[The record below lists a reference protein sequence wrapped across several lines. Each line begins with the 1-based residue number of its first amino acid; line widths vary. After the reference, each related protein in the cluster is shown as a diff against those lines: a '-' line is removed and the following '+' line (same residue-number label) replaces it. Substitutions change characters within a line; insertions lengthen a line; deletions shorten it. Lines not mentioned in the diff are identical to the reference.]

1 MTGVCDDEA
10 GLAVHGNASRR
21 QILNARHLQ
30 IITTGYERFSLVRP
44 SVRSSVL
51 LFFVSA
57 TPLEPRHRIS

>member
-30 IITTGYERFSLVRP
+30 IITKGYERFTLVRP
-44 SVRSSVL
+44 FVRPGL